1 MIKTNCDSCVM
12 GKHDDCI
19 DENCLCREG
28 HAKQD
33 LIKEFT
39 EKTKELLPNHDE
51 LKELIKN
58 NPEKYTIEK
67 KHREYADDLM
77 KSHIFKTLDDTR
89 EILYYQKGVYNP
101 GGEVLIAGKCQRMV
115 FECSKHN
122 VNEITDII
130 RRRTFCKRD
139 EFNKDFSK
147 IVLNNGIFDLEKMEL
162 SKHTSDHLSTIKMP
176 IDYDPKAR
184 CPMFIKFLKDC
195 LEPKDFVTVL
205 ESMANILTGNRFNF
219 EVCMMWVGEGSN
231 GKTRMLNIIVG
242 IIGSANCSHVS
253 IHSMNSD
260 KFAISQ
266 LDGKLANTY
275 ADISNRELNSLGVF
289 KQLVSGDPIPA
300 QKKGKTHFTLNNYAK
315 MFSSANEMPNVLDNS
330 DGAFRRIYVI
340 KWKNQFIP
348 GINRIENFGKMI
360 LDNEKSGIFNMMVEN
375 YKTLMQN
382 QGFRYKQNIAQVREM
397 IKRES
402 DKLQEFIDTC
412 LVKMNN
418 YDITK
423 DIFYEVIQKWFMDR
437 GYEVFTKQKIGANL
451 SSYGIMDEVKKINGK
466 ATRVWLNIAFN
477 MKEEFIKNNV
487 IEKGLGHY

>member
-1 MIKTNCDSCVM
+1 M

-28 HAKQD
+28 HSKQE

-39 EKTKELLPNHDE
+39 EKMNELLPNHDE

-89 EILYYQKGVYNP
+89 EILYYQDGVYNP
-101 GGEVLIAGKCQRMV
+101 GGEVLISGKCQRMV
-115 FECSKHN
+115 FECSKHD

-147 IVLNNGIFDLEKMEL
+147 IVLNNGILDLEKMEL
-162 SKHTSDHLSTIKMP
+162 SKHTSDHLSTIKIP
-176 IDYDPKAR
+176 VDYDPNAK
-184 CPMFIKFLKDC
+184 CPMFARFLKTT
-195 LEPKDFVTVL
+195 LEPHGAITVV
-205 ESMANILTGNRFNF
+205 EGMANILTGNRLNL
-219 EVCMMWVGEGSN
+219 EVSMMWVGEGAN
-231 GKTRMLNIIVG
+231 GKSCAINIIVG
-242 IIGSANCSHVS
+242 IIGSDNCSHVS

-266 LDGKLANTY
+266 IADKLVNTN
-275 ADISNRELNSLGVF
+275 ADISNRELNSLGTF

-300 QKKGKTHFTLNNYAK
+300 QKKGKDHFILKNYAK
-315 MFSSANEMPNVLDNS
+315 MFFCANEMPNIIDNS

-348 GINRIENFGKMI
+348 GINRIEHIDLMI

-375 YKTLMQN
+375 YKTLMKN
-382 QGFRYKQNIAQVREM
+382 EGFRYKQNIAQVREM

-437 GYEVFTKQKIGANL
+437 GYEVFSKQKIGANL
-451 SSYGIMDEVKKINGK
+451 SSYGIMDAVKKMNGK
-466 ATRVWLNIAFN
+466 STRVWLNIAFN
-477 MKEEFIKNNV
+477 MKEDFIKTNV
-487 IEKGLGHY
+487 MKKGLGQYD